1 MFPLWE
7 IEEEKGNRDWFWLL
21 PDHRFDMEIR
31 NIDSIKNI
39 LETSMYVKYFN
50 IEKYQNKFTN
60 VEYYKINGVLKIK
73 SKAIIPY
80 SISFN
85 QMVDYLTN

>member
-1 MFPLWE
+1 MLPLWE
-7 IEEEKGNRDWFWLL
+7 IEQEKGNRDWFWLL
-21 PDHRFDMEIR
+21 KNHCFYIEIK
-31 NIDSIKNI
+31 NIDSIENI
-39 LETSMYVKYFN
+39 LKISMYVKSFN
-50 IEKYQNKFTN
+50 IEKCQNNFN
-60 VEYYKINGVLKIK
+60 NIEYYKINGVLKIK